1 MTTKCRKF
9 ENFLNL
15 NRTRQRGAR
24 RNHKKATKKIL
35 QYILILVFS
44 SQSYEET
51 YFYEK
56 RDLFNYFR
64 FSFKFLQQNLK
75 ETAFTTVF
83 YGIQPPSQSSKDVG
97 RFHVAASQP
106 QVAITGQQGTLNNPR
121 TFRKEK
127 GTQLTPLWSGLDS
140 EIGGTC
146 NTSFQCLLPY
156 NVAHWRY
163 LQLKNPNF
171 FLFGIV
177 A

>member
-1 MTTKCRKF
+1 MATKCRKF
-9 ENFLNL
+9 ENFFKPQQDAIEG
-15 NRTRQRGAR
+15 RTQKPQKS
-24 RNHKKATKKIL
+24 HKKRF
-35 QYILILVFS
+35 YN
-44 SQSYEET
+44 T
-51 YFYEK
+51 YFFLK
-56 RDLFNYFR
+56 
-64 FSFKFLQQNLK
+64 KFLQQNLK

-106 QVAITGQQGTLNNPR
+106 QVAITGWQGTLNNPR

-127 GTQLTPLWSGLDS
+127 GTQLTLLWSCLDS

-163 LQLKNPNF
+163 LRLKNPNF
-171 FLFGIV
+171 FLF
-177 A
+177 

>member
-9 ENFLNL
+9 E
-15 NRTRQRGAR
+15 TRRDRGAYTKTTKS
-24 RNHKKATKKIL
+24 HKKRLYNTNL
-35 QYILILVFS
+35 SLVFW
-44 SQSYEET
+44 SQRYEET
-51 YFYEK
+51 YFYVK
-56 RDLFNYFR
+56 RDLLYYFR

-106 QVAITGQQGTLNNPR
+106 QVAITGQQGTLNNSR
-121 TFRKEK
+121 TFRKEN

-140 EIGGTC
+140 KIVGTS
-146 NTSFQCLLPY
+146 NTSFQCFLTY

-171 FLFGIV
+171 FYFGIV